1 MCAVAAIPFIIMGVA
16 AAAKGVSGLVAGSA
30 EAKIAETDAELARGD
45 AAGALQAG
53 ATQAGQIRAKGTQVA
68 SEQKVALAAS
78 GVDPSSAGNLFASTA
93 SGAELDALTAKNNA
107 AKKAWGFET
116 EAATQD
122 VQASMAR
129 RKSYLGLL
137 TGGIEGASAAVSYRG
152 SGK

>member
-1 MCAVAAIPFIIMGVA
+1 MCAVAAIPFIIMGAA
-16 AAAKGVSGLVAGSA
+16 AAAKGISGVLAGNA
-30 EAKIAETDAELARGD
+30 EAKIAETNAALARRD
-45 AAGALQAG
+45 AANALQLG

-107 AKKAWGFET
+107 SKKAWGFEA

-122 VQASMAR
+122 AAAIMAR
-129 RKSYLGLL
+129 RKSYLGIL
-137 TGGIEGASAAVSYRG
+137 TGGLEGASAAVSYRG

>member
-1 MCAVAAIPFIIMGVA
+1 MCGPAAVPFIIMGA
-16 AAAKGVSGLVAGSA
+16 AAAKGVSGLMAGGA
-30 EAKIAETDAELARGD
+30 EAKIAETNADLARRD
-45 AAGALQAG
+45 AANALQLG
-53 ATQAGQIRAKGTQVA
+53 ATQAGQIRAKGSQLA

-107 AKKAWGFET
+107 VKKAWGFET

-137 TGGIEGASAAVSYRG
+137 TGGLDAASSAVAYRG
-152 SGK
+152 SK